1 MSFHQALKNVDLQ
14 VERALEFFAAE
25 QEKQR
30 SRAESNFWHAFWVL
44 IIKDSVP

>member
-1 MSFHQALKNVDLQ
+1 MRLKNVDLQ

-30 SRAESNFWHAFWVL
+30 S
-44 IIKDSVP
+44 KDRK